1 MNKVLT
7 YAFLFSSIFA
17 FSQKADS
24 TKTKLKISGSYE
36 GNGQWYTNDKN
47 RDRINNTKHDSIP
60 LRSNNYLNLNFNYG
74 RFSAGTQIE
83 SYTKE
88 ALLNFNPKFKGTDF
102 GTYYANYKSKKLD
115 VTLGHYYVQFGSG
128 LALRTWEDRALGINN
143 ALRGGKIVYNPIDD
157 ISLTALYGRV
167 RTGFHVANSDVYGF
181 NTDINIGN
189 LIQLKA
195 FDFNY
200 GFSAVSRFEELP
212 ENVQNFEEFT
222 NLFSNRFEF
231 GYKNYYLNTEYVFKT
246 RDAIIKQNALDT
258 NFAKEGSALLIN
270 FGYSKKG
277 FGFDANLRRV
287 ENMQLLAERN
297 PDTYSALSSTS
308 INYND
313 KILNFVP
320 SLTKQHH
327 SNLANIYVYQAQF
340 QVVMDDESGSTGV
353 NKFGEIGGQLDF
365 FYDFKKGTAL
375 GGKYG
380 TKVNLN
386 VSSWYNLKAKYR
398 FVNNAGES
406 INNYQ
411 AELFQTKEKYFSDYN
426 IEITKKVSST
436 FKTSFTYIN
445 QYYNNKQIQVIFKD
459 YIVNSHTIFSEST
472 YQMSASKSIT
482 FGLEHMWADN
492 DRNNWVG
499 GNFEY
504 NHNENWSIFAM
515 DMFNYGFDEKTHPIS
530 ESDLFDI
537 HFYNFGTAYKKGST
551 RIALNYGRQRGG
563 LVCAGG
569 VCRFV
574 PPSTGLG
581 IQISTSF

>member
-1 MNKVLT
+1 MNKLLT
-7 YAFLFSSIFA
+7 YAFLFSSVFA
-17 FSQKADS
+17 FSQEADS

-47 RDRINNTKHDSIP
+47 REINHDSVP
-60 LRSNNYLNLNFNYG
+60 SRSNNYLNLNFNYG
-74 RFSAGTQIE
+74 KFTVGTQIE
-83 SYTKE
+83 SYTNE

-102 GTYYANYKSKKLD
+102 ATYYANYKSKKLD
-115 VTLGHYYVQFGSG
+115 VTLGHYYIQFGSG

-143 ALRGGKIVYNPIDD
+143 ALRGGKIVYSPTDD
-157 ISLTALYGRV
+157 VTLTALYGRI
-167 RTGFHVANSDVYGF
+167 RTGFDVANGDVYGF
-181 NTDINIGN
+181 NTDINLGK

-195 FDFNY
+195 VDLKY

-212 ENVQNFEEFT
+212 ETVENFEEFT
-222 NLFSNRFEF
+222 NLFSNRFEIGF
-231 GYKNYYLNTEYVFKT
+231 KNYYVNTEYVFKT
-246 RDAIIKQNALDT
+246 RDAIIKQGNLD
-258 NFAKEGSALLIN
+258 NDFAKEGSALLVN

-277 FGFDANLRRV
+277 LGFDANLRRV
-287 ENMQLLAERN
+287 ENMQLLAQRQ
-297 PDTYSALSSTS
+297 PDSYPALSSTS
-308 INYND
+308 INFND

-340 QVVMDDESGSTGV
+340 QVVMDQSTEV
-353 NKFGEIGGQLDF
+353 NKFGEIGGQFDF
-365 FYDFKKGTAL
+365 FYDFKKGSTL

-386 VSSWYNLKAKYR
+386 VSSWFNLKAKYR
-398 FVNNAGES
+398 YTNNAGED
-406 INNYQ
+406 IPNYQ
-411 AELFQTKEKYFSDYN
+411 TELFGANEKYFSDYN
-426 IEITKKVSST
+426 IEITKKVSSNFRT
-436 FKTSFTYIN
+436 AFTYIN
-445 QYYNNKQIQVIFKD
+445 QYFNNKQIQGIFNE
-459 YIVNSHTIFSEST
+459 YVVNSHTVFSEST
-472 YQMSASKSIT
+472 YQLSGTRSIT

-492 DRNNWVG
+492 DRKNWAG
-499 GNFEY
+499 GNIEY

-515 DMFNYGFDEKTHPIS
+515 DMYNYGFDEDTHTIS
-530 ESDLFDI
+530 ETDLFDI

>member
-1 MNKVLT
+1 MNKILT

-17 FSQKADS
+17 FSQEADS
-24 TKTKLKISGSYE
+24 TKTKFKVSGSYE

-47 RDRINNTKHDSIP
+47 RGIQHDSVP

-83 SYTKE
+83 SYTNE
-88 ALLNFNPKFKGTDF
+88 ALLNFNPRFKGTDF
-102 GTYYANYKSKKLD
+102 ATYYANYKSKKLD
-115 VTLGHYYVQFGSG
+115 ITLGHYYVQFGSG
-128 LALRTWEDRALGINN
+128 MALRTWEDRALGINN
-143 ALRGGKIVYNPIDD
+143 ALRGGKIVYSPFDD
-157 ISLTALYGRV
+157 VTLTALYGRV
-167 RTGFHVANSDVYGF
+167 RTGFHVAKGDVYGF
-181 NTDINIGN
+181 NTDINLGN

-195 FDFNY
+195 FDFKY
-200 GFSAVSRFEELP
+200 GFSAVARHESLP
-212 ENVQNFEEFT
+212 ENVKNFEST
-222 NLFSNRFEF
+222 TSLFSNRFEF
-231 GYKNYYLNTEYVFKT
+231 GLKNYYLNTEYVFKT

-258 NFAKEGSALLIN
+258 NFAKEGSALLVN

-287 ENMQLLAERN
+287 ENMQLLAERS
-297 PDTYSALSSTS
+297 PDTYPTLSSTS
-308 INYND
+308 VNYND

-327 SNLANIYVYQAQF
+327 SNLANIYVYQAQY
-340 QVVMDDESGSTGV
+340 QVVMDESTNV
-353 NKFGEIGGQLDF
+353 NKFGEIGGQFDI
-365 FYDFKKGTAL
+365 FYDIKKGTAL

-380 TKVNLN
+380 TKINLN
-386 VSSWYNLKAKYR
+386 VSSWFNLKAKYR
-398 FVNNAGES
+398 YINNAGEA
-406 INNYQ
+406 IPNYQ
-411 AELFQTKEKYFSDYN
+411 TELFQATDKYFSDYN

-445 QYYNNKQIQVIFKD
+445 QYFNNKQIQGIFKE
-459 YIVNSHTIFSEST
+459 YVVNSHTVFSEST
-472 YQMSASKSIT
+472 YQISGTKSIT

-492 DRNNWVG
+492 DRNNWAG
-499 GNFEY
+499 GNIEY

-530 ESDLFDI
+530 ENDLFDI